1 MDHLI
6 VAPWLNHPDEARPLS
21 SEDPRYPA
29 FEEWAEAR
37 HALNGPELMLWVN
50 GLMQLPRGTRK
61 ELSYNGAVQS
71 EPGEAVHWQCSR
83 YGRGYRDACNQTYA
97 RALMSALASVA
108 RRPWSVDLPYNREK
122 LGDIVEIGL
131 AMAWEDPSE
140 ENESFRRRLERIVRA
155 VEHLYTM
162 APSLWHLGDGQWVD
176 EIDLLWLTRHERPTA
191 SPTRPSTEHGRSPRS
206 RATPSLATPPISKLA
221 EPPSAPPSKP
231 AIKLM
236 PRAKSR
242 SSHSTF
248 KPMAV
253 PPSKRAEP
261 PSAPPSKTATKPTPS
276 AKATPPWR
284 KNAKILRRLGVKT
297 AKILRRLGG
306 ATCREFMRADAKL

>member
-1 MDHLI
+1 MDHLV

-231 AIKLM
+231 ATKTM
-236 PRAKSR
+236 PR
-242 SSHSTF
+242 
-248 KPMAV
+248 
-253 PPSKRAEP
+253 
-261 PSAPPSKTATKPTPS
+261 
-276 AKATPPWR
+276 AKATPPLR
-284 KNAKILRRLGVKT
+284 KKTRRFSAAL
-297 AKILRRLGG
+297 A
-306 ATCREFMRADAKL
+306 